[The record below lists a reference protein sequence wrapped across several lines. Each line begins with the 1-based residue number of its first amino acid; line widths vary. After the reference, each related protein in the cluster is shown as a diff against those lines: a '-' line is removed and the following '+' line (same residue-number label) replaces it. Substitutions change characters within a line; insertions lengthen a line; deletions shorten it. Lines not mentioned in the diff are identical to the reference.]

1 MAATQ
6 IGTDALVGAS
16 YAGLPNASDYIVESV
31 VINGREV
38 EFDDTFDELG
48 ARALRLVLNSFDVVR
63 LTLICKDSA
72 DPLTD
77 YPAETVI
84 TVDSAATWF
93 VNSAPVTKTKSPWRV
108 EVEITN
114 YGLALVV

>member
-16 YAGLPNASDYIVESV
+16 YAGLPNAANYIVEQV
-31 VINGREV
+31 TINGKEV
-38 EFDDTFDELG
+38 DFEDTFNEYG
-48 ARALRLVLNSFDVVR
+48 ARALRVVFNAFDKVG
-63 LTLICKDSA
+63 LTLLCKA
-72 DPLTD
+72 GAAPLTD

-108 EVEITN
+108 EVELTN
-114 YGLALVV
+114 YGLELVV